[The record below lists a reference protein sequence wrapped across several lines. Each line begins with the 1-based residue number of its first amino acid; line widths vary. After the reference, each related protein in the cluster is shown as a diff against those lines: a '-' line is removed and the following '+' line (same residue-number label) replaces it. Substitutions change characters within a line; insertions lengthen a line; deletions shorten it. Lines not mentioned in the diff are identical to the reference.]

1 MEFCSPPFVV
11 FKTSI
16 TATTGWSST
25 FQPMSPNL
33 NVDGGQLIA
42 SNPIASQV
50 TPTNSRRFR
59 STIPL
64 PQHTINNPRPTTKNL
79 NQV

>member
-1 MEFCSPPFVV
+1 
-11 FKTSI
+11 
-16 TATTGWSST
+16 
-25 FQPMSPNL
+25 MSPNL

>member
-11 FKTSI
+11 LKTSI
-16 TATTGWSST
+16 IAKTRWRST

-33 NVDGGQLIA
+33 NVDVGHLIA

-50 TPTNSRRFR
+50 TPTNSRRFS

-64 PQHTINNPRPTTKNL
+64 P
-79 NQV
+79 